1 MPQTLTEIKQ
11 LLATHGLRPK
21 HRLGQNFL
29 HDHNHQQRILA
40 AANPQPTDL
49 LLEVGPGTGTLT
61 VDLLDA
67 GATVIAV
74 EIDTDLQPILEQ
86 VTAEHAHRF
95 TLLLGDA
102 LAGKHHLNPDLL
114 NALARPQGDAAS
126 AASSPPT
133 TFKLIANLPYHIASP
148 LLANLAL
155 LSPTEYPTM
164 TTAVVMVQK
173 EVADRLTASPSTKAF
188 GPLGIVLQALY
199 HTTTVSTLPPSCFW
213 PPPSIASA
221 VVRLVRRDEPLTPH
235 PQAFSDFLHTL
246 FSKRRKQLGSIL
258 GRGFPFPPAITTTQR
273 PETLTVEQLI
283 ELHDAADNPTE

>member
-1 MPQTLTEIKQ
+1 MPQTLTQIKQ
-11 LLATHGLRPK
+11 LLTTHGLRPK

-49 LLEVGPGTGTLT
+49 ILEVGPGTGTLT
-61 VDLLDA
+61 TDLLDA

-86 VTAEHAHRF
+86 VTADHADRF

-102 LAGKHHLNPDLL
+102 LAGKHHLNPTLL
-114 NALARPQGDAAS
+114 QHLADANT
-126 AASSPPT
+126 P

-155 LSPTEYPTM
+155 LNHQQHPTM
-164 TTAVVMVQK
+164 TSAVVMVQK
-173 EVADRLTASPSTKAF
+173 EVADRLTAPPNTKAF
-188 GPLGIVLQALY
+188 GPLGILLQTLY
-199 HTTTVSTLPPSCFW
+199 HITTISTLPASCFW

-221 VVRLVRRDEPLTPH
+221 VVQLARRDQPLTTN

-258 GRGFPFPPAITTTQR
+258 GRDFPFPPDIAPTQR
-273 PETLTVEQLI
+273 PETLNVEQLI
-283 ELHDAADNPTE
+283 ELHEAADNTTV